1 MITATAQSSSS
12 ISVISNDAQADENT
26 PKGGRKSNTPFRR
39 IDPSKIS
46 HDVLVDNRYES
57 KVRVIN
63 NVTACANVA
72 YCRLDLPTTTVSALI
87 MT

>member
-1 MITATAQSSSS
+1 M
-12 ISVISNDAQADENT
+12 SNGVQADENT

-57 KVRVIN
+57 KVRVI
-63 NVTACANVA
+63 VDVAACTNVA
-72 YCRLDLPTTTVSALI
+72 
-87 MT
+87 